1 MYGISWQNLQMMNA
15 TIPPFD
21 SGDGEG
27 GSTKPEPA
35 GMNMWDIMARMSSGK
50 GV

>member
-21 SGDGEG
+21 SSDGGVRAGKAE
-27 GSTKPEPA
+27 PE